1 MRSRSIV
8 RNSCTGSITRES
20 RRAAPGAG
28 GSGRRSDSR
37 TAITGGPPAEWRAP
51 LARSARLLVGH
62 SRSAPCP
69 PASSATSGAN
79 VTSIPVCLVPLPLV
93 PRDDRDSLSSEGRR
107 GGPHSTRRAS
117 TFTSY
122 RLRSVDGE
130 RMRRACC
137 DTCECD
143 EDCDPVD
150 CPDAGAAGGS
160 KNVEERR
167 PSEER
172 RECECGDL
180 ISDDGMVSQS
190 SDECRECTDERR
202 ECECGSGECRECSD
216 ERRECECE

>member
-1 MRSRSIV
+1 
-8 RNSCTGSITRES
+8 
-20 RRAAPGAG
+20 
-28 GSGRRSDSR
+28 
-37 TAITGGPPAEWRAP
+37 
-51 LARSARLLVGH
+51 
-62 SRSAPCP
+62 
-69 PASSATSGAN
+69 
-79 VTSIPVCLVPLPLV
+79 
-93 PRDDRDSLSSEGRR
+93 
-107 GGPHSTRRAS
+107 
-117 TFTSY
+117 
-122 RLRSVDGE
+122 
-130 RMRRACC
+130 MRRACC